1 MMLSVRYPRPLPCT
15 LSASQ
20 IWLDVVPAGSRLDLT
35 AHGPGAGAAI
45 FSWSLADPY
54 EQLSDAYTFM
64 ELRRVWPAV
73 GDQLYSTLRRPMIL
87 VERDDTD
94 HGIDLLRHD
103 YWWPREKCLDALV
116 EEARTNAIPAPF
128 RRDWPYAANI
138 FARTRISEN
147 GDLIDD
153 PVATKEGARIELR
166 AKFDVVVAV
175 MAAGTV
181 SPAIDILV
189 DPAPSPDPL

>member
-45 FSWSLADPY
+45 FSWSLA
-54 EQLSDAYTFM
+54 
-64 ELRRVWPAV
+64 AV

-147 GDLIDD
+147 GDLTDD

-189 DPAPSPDPL
+189 DPTPSPDPL